1 MKRVYARLCS
11 PVRMLKDSKGQT
23 LIEYGLLLI
32 LIAIVVIAAVTVVG
46 QKANN
51 KYSVVGDSLPQP
63 TDSP

>member
-32 LIAIVVIAAVTVVG
+32 LIAVVVIAAVTVVG
-46 QKANN
+46 TKANN
-51 KYSVVGDSLPQP
+51 LYTRVGNSIP
-63 TDSP
+63 